1 MVACKHT
8 LRVYL
13 CVCACACCCCTEL
26 PSLLA
31 PTRPPP
37 TRPPARACV
46 RACRG
51 KAASAD
57 LTKKAVLLSGSPG
70 IGKTSS
76 ALIVCRELGYEPIEV
91 RLAGCWLGGGWLG
104 GGRRWVGWWDGLAG
118 GGRVWGAREGR
129 QGRAARRSRRPPT
142 CPWGIFHPSPP
153 ILPHLPRCSPTHT
166 HTHTCRLPPTP
177 HRPCTFALQVNASDS
192 RGKSDASVLKGVGG
206 KLANAVKEMS
216 TNTALS
222 VDAQGQRKKVRA
234 PLRPPA
240 RPAPPCPRTPQLRA
254 VAAVALTA
262 AAEASQWVLWGV
274 CCIHSRVRV
283 GRGVVEARRPGCGGA
298 SAPHDRPPFLWRTL
312 SPLQASLLLM

>member
-1 MVACKHT
+1 MSSDGCCGSRGLTHRIAPMVACKHT

-13 CVCACACCCCTEL
+13 CVCACACCRCTEL

-104 GGRRWVGWWDGLAG
+104 GGG
-118 GGRVWGAREGR
+118 E
-129 QGRAARRSRRPPT
+129 
-142 CPWGIFHPSPP
+142 
-153 ILPHLPRCSPTHT
+153 
-166 HTHTCRLPPTP
+166 
-177 HRPCTFALQVNASDS
+177 
-192 RGKSDASVLKGVGG
+192 
-206 KLANAVKEMS
+206 
-216 TNTALS
+216 
-222 VDAQGQRKKVRA
+222 
-234 PLRPPA
+234 
-240 RPAPPCPRTPQLRA
+240 
-254 VAAVALTA
+254 
-262 AAEASQWVLWGV
+262 
-274 CCIHSRVRV
+274 
-283 GRGVVEARRPGCGGA
+283 
-298 SAPHDRPPFLWRTL
+298 
-312 SPLQASLLLM
+312 